1 MDCACPKPKV
11 ALALQVFFDVQGWSD
26 RPVTLSGYTLPS
38 HSLMARLANRK
49 YMQNMARLT
58 SRKPTHNMPLTL
70 DVLILFE
77 CALHHCHIVVS
88 RR

>member
-49 YMQNMARLT
+49 YIYCIYAKYGKADKQKAYAQYASDAGRAD
-58 SRKPTHNMPLTL
+58 TL
-70 DVLILFE
+70 
-77 CALHHCHIVVS
+77 
-88 RR
+88 